1 VRWAAASSTRLR
13 LQPLGFFARSGR
25 HVPPPAGREAGSAVV
40 EFVFLAVLLMV
51 PLFYLVMV
59 MARLQAGAYAVSA
72 AAREAGR
79 AYTTAES
86 PAQGPARAQAAA
98 DIAFGDQGFPGL
110 GAVTI
115 GCDGT
120 PCFRR
125 DGRVEVTASLT
136 VPLPLVP
143 SLFAGVVPTAIPV
156 SATHVATIDRFR

>member
-1 VRWAAASSTRLR
+1 MSRAAAWWARLR
-13 LQPLGFFARSGR
+13 LQPLGLLSSSGQGVARS
-25 HVPPPAGREAGSAVV
+25 GREAGSAVV

-79 AYTTAES
+79 AYTTADS

-110 GAVTI
+110 GVVTI

-120 PCFRR
+120 PCFRA

-143 SLFAGVVPTAIPV
+143 SVFAGVVPTAIPV

>member
-1 VRWAAASSTRLR
+1 MTTAVSRREGAGGSKALGTAWWRVLTRRWMA
-13 LQPLGFFARSGR
+13 
-25 HVPPPAGREAGSAVV
+25 PAERGSAVV

-110 GAVTI
+110 GAVSI
-115 GCDGT
+115 GCD
-120 PCFRR
+120 
-125 DGRVEVTASLT
+125 
-136 VPLPLVP
+136 
-143 SLFAGVVPTAIPV
+143 
-156 SATHVATIDRFR
+156 